1 MQDVQIE
8 EVEYHKHLGVILS
21 NDCSLHQHIS
31 YIKQKAWCRINITRK
46 LKFKLDRKSLETI
59 YIAFIRPI
67 LEYADVIWDNCADYE
82 KEQLEKIQNEAARIA
97 TGTTTKKKLVSIE
110 NLYKEICWDKL
121 QKRRNDH
128 KLSLFTKCTT
138 I

>member
-21 NDCSLHQHIS
+21 NDCSWHQHIS
-31 YIKQKAWCRINITRK
+31 YIKQKAWCRINIMRK
-46 LKFKLDRKSLETI
+46 LKFKLDRKSLEII

-67 LEYADVIWDNCADYE
+67 LEYTVVHVIWDNCADYE

-97 TGTTTKKKLVSIE
+97 TGTTNLVSIE
-110 NLYKEICWDKL
+110 NLYKEICWDEL

-128 KLSLFTKCTT
+128 KLSLFFTKCTT